1 MLRIMALKG
10 VICIEE
16 PYGERTLGN
25 TKVDAGVQGTC
36 QMDWIELGYMPSQ
49 NDDVTLG
56 SIWILK

>member
-25 TKVDAGVQGTC
+25 TQVDAGVQGTC
-36 QMDWIELGYMPSQ
+36 QMD
-49 NDDVTLG
+49 
-56 SIWILK
+56 